1 MRERELRRLLLLL
14 QAPSEA
20 DAQRRA
26 WQVVRAGF
34 AEREPVRWPRRHARP
49 LLVLAASV
57 AVLAATL
64 AAVLTTPGQA
74 VMSTIRKAIAEER
87 VVGVRGAK
95 PALVRLPAAG
105 RLLVE
110 SARGPAIVHAD
121 GSVRRLGAYAGASW
135 SPRGIHVVVTRGH
148 QLVALRASSGQ
159 VRWIKA
165 RPGRVNGARWS
176 TSPGHRV
183 AYLEGRD
190 VRVIVGN
197 GTRDRLLARSARS
210 VAPAWRPGRG
220 HVLAYVASS
229 GRILVRNADSGAL
242 LWRSRRL
249 GSPRGL
255 LWSSDGSRLLTVR
268 ARGFDVFDPGGRRI
282 ATMNVSGRVVAAA
295 FAPRGHRFAFTR
307 TMLGRSEVALLDADQ
322 PRERARS
329 IFAGAGLFSDLTWS
343 PDGRWL
349 LVGWRSA
356 DQWLFIRSVGV
367 RRIVAYS
374 GMSRQFDP
382 GARRARGFPR
392 VAWDAW
398 CCR

>member
-14 QAPSEA
+14 QAPDEA
-20 DAQRRA
+20 AAQRRA

-34 AEREPVRWPRRHARP
+34 VEREPVRWPRRHARP
-49 LLVLAASV
+49 LFVLAAGA

-74 VMSTIRKAIAEER
+74 VLSTIRKAIAEER
-87 VVGVRGAK
+87 VVGVRSAK
-95 PALVRLPAAG
+95 PALVRLPAPG

-159 VRWIKA
+159 VRWIRA
-165 RPGRVNGARWS
+165 RPGLLSAARWS
-176 TSPGHRV
+176 TSPGYRV

-190 VRVIVGN
+190 LRVIVGD
-197 GTRDRLLARSARS
+197 GTRDRLLARSARP
-210 VAPAWRPGRG
+210 VGPAWRPGRG
-220 HVLAYVASS
+220 HVLAHVASS
-229 GRILVRNADSGAL
+229 GRVMVRDADSGDL
-242 LWRSRRL
+242 LWRSPRL
-249 GSPRGL
+249 AGARDL
-255 LWSSDGSRLLTVR
+255 LWSSDGRRLLAVR
-268 ARGFDVFDPGGRRI
+268 ARGFDLFDAGGRRI
-282 ATMNVSGRVVAAA
+282 ATVNVSGRVVAAA
-295 FAPRGHRFAFTR
+295 FAPGDHRFSFTR
-307 TMLGRSEVALLDADQ
+307 TLLGRSEVALLDADHARRR
-322 PRERARS
+322 PRV
-329 IFAGAGLFSDLTWS
+329 IFAGAGLFSDLAWS